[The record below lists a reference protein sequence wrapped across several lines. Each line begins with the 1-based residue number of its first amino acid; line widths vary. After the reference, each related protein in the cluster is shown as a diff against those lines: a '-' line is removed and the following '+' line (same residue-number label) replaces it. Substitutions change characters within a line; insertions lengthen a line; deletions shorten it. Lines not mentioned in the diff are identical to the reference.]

1 MWSHLLQWSMVS
13 FSGNIHICI
22 AYSGGRLVF
31 ISGGEDHIEEYDTQ
45 TATQE
50 EDKADITEEASM
62 EAFEDDF
69 TADDLAAMETSMEEQ
84 KPK

>member
-1 MWSHLLQWSMVS
+1 MGTYFRHRVIRS
-13 FSGNIHICI
+13 C
-22 AYSGGRLVF
+22 LVF
-31 ISGGEDHIEEYDTQ
+31 ISDGEDHIEEYDTQ

-50 EDKADITEEASM
+50 DDKADITEEASM